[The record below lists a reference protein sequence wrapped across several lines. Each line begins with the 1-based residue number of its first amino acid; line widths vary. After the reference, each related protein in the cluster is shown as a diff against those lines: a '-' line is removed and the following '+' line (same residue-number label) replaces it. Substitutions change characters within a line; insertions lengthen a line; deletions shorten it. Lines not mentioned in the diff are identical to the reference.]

1 MELVA
6 SGREAAELSPEAA
19 AEHRSRG
26 GRPRCWRAVLRELDM
41 PLAANVREIIGSV
54 TGLGRLLT
62 TRRVIL
68 LKKRTSKAS
77 WDGWLMT
84 RPAPVF
90 PALALPGLR
99 IFGAICRTL

>member
-1 MELVA
+1 MAGVLVSWPA
-6 SGREAAELSPEAA
+6 
-19 AEHRSRG
+19 
-26 GRPRCWRAVLRELDM
+26 RELDM
-41 PLAANVREIIGSV
+41 PLAANVREITGFV
-54 TGLGRLLT
+54 TGLRRLLT
-62 TRRVIL
+62 TRRLIL
-68 LKKRTSKAS
+68 LNKRTSKAS